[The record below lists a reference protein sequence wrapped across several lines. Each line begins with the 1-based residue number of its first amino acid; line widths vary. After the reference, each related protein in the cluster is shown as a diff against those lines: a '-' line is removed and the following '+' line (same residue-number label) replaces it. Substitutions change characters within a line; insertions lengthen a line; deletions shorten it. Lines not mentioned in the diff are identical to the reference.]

1 MSNSVH
7 AYYDLMLNASRLAV
21 KRGRRSRMSKQSVVN
36 ATSNFRYYVPN
47 QWQGNFDQY
56 IEVSRMWEAQ
66 QQHFIIFQLI
76 LNALATQVAV
86 VIEAGQDNQQ
96 KKNKIDTNSYGYIK

>member
-56 IEVSRMWEAQ
+56 IEVSRIGENYFVPYAPARQ
-66 QQHFIIFQLI
+66 KNRTI
-76 LNALATQVAV
+76 LLYT
-86 VIEAGQDNQQ
+86 D
-96 KKNKIDTNSYGYIK
+96 KISFS

>member
-1 MSNSVH
+1 
-7 AYYDLMLNASRLAV
+7 
-21 KRGRRSRMSKQSVVN
+21 MSKQSVVN

-76 LNALATQVAV
+76 LNALAT
-86 VIEAGQDNQQ
+86 
-96 KKNKIDTNSYGYIK
+96 